1 MHTIGDLARRTGL
14 TVKAIRFYADTGL
27 VPPTDRNAA
36 GHRLYDTAAAVRLDL
51 VRTLRD
57 LGLDLAAI
65 RRVVDREITLADV
78 AAAHVDALEVRIRA
92 LRLRQAVL
100 GVVAKRGAGPEEVD
114 LLHELATL
122 TEDQRRRLIAEFTDS
137 AFGGVNGEFDGIA
150 RTLTAELPDDPEPAQ
165 VEAWVELAELSR
177 DPQFRALM
185 RRLVEH
191 HARSAPP
198 GAVPRP
204 DLVAVLG
211 EWAGPLV
218 AAGVDPGGPEAA
230 AVVDAV
236 SARWP
241 GDLAALLDAVND
253 PRRERYL
260 RLLAVVNGWQEPES
274 RTAVLD
280 WFAEALPAQNPTT
293 G

>member
-27 VPPTDRNAA
+27 VPPTGRNAA
-36 GHRLYDTAAAVRLDL
+36 GHRLYDTTAAARLDL

-57 LGLDLAAI
+57 LGLDLPAI

-78 AAAHVDALEVRIRA
+78 AAAHVDALEVRIRT
-92 LRLRQAVL
+92 LRLRQTVL
-100 GVVAKRGAGPEEVD
+100 GVVAKRGAGPEEAD

-122 TEDQRRRLIAEFTDS
+122 SEDQRRRLIAEFIDS
-137 AFGGVNGEFDGIA
+137 AFDGVDGEFDGIA
-150 RTLTAELPDDPEPAQ
+150 RTLTAELPDNPEPRQ

-177 DPQFRALM
+177 DPQFRALI
-185 RRLVEH
+185 RRLAEH

-198 GAVPRP
+198 DAVPCR

-211 EWAGPLV
+211 ELAGPLV
-218 AAGVDPGGPEAA
+218 AAGADPAGPEAA
-230 AVVDAV
+230 AVVDDV

-241 GDLAALLDAVND
+241 GDLAALVEAVAD

-260 RLLAVVNGWQEPES
+260 RLLAVVNGWREPES
-274 RTAVLD
+274 LAPALG
-280 WFAEALPAQNPTT
+280 WFAEALRAR
-293 G
+293 